1 MSAKDLDAIRKQTE
15 QNSIQMQ
22 RMQQQLNAQNARRQ
36 PEGEFYRAPAPQPKP
51 QPQYNEVEPEEELIN
66 TIAQH
71 ATTEA
76 TRRVMENMNAINGA
90 GEQVKKRM
98 QRLVEKYPALQDENS
113 KFVQTARDEYKR
125 IAEENPGLDE
135 ATRYE
140 LSVESTASLL
150 GARPVNQQ
158 FDPFKM
164 GEDFTLPPA
173 NNPARGS
180 GRSGKSRLTPNIIA
194 NAKIMGINVDPNTK
208 EGQANLKELD
218 EYSARFNADVDESQY
233 KYR

>member
-1 MSAKDLDAIRKQTE
+1 MSAKDLDRLQRQTE
-15 QNSIQMQ
+15 QNSIQL
-22 RMQQQLNAQNARRQ
+22 QQLNANNARRPQ
-36 PEGEFYRAPAPQPKP
+36 GEGEFYRAPAPQAQPQP
-51 QPQYNEVEPEEELIN
+51 RQPQYNEVEPEEELIQN
-66 TIAQH
+66 IALH
-71 ATTEA
+71 AANEA
-76 TRRVMENMNAINGA
+76 TRRVQENMNAINGA

-113 KFVQTARDEYKR
+113 QFVQTARDEYKR

-150 GARPVNQQ
+150 GARPVNKQ
-158 FDPFKM
+158 FDPFTL

-180 GRSGKSRLTPNIIA
+180 GRSGKTRLTPNIIA
-194 NAKIMGINVDPNTK
+194 NAKIMGINVDPKTK
-208 EGQANLKELD
+208 DGQANLKELD
-218 EYSARFNADVDESQY
+218 EYSARFNADVDETQY